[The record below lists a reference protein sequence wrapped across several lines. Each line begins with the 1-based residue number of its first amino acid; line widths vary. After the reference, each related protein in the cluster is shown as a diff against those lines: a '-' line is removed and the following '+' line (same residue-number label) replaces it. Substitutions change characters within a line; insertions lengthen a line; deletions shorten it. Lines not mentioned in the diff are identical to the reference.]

1 MYFSEDAKACVRL
14 ILYNLSYLRFV
25 CAEIVIQ
32 KVPLHRIIGKGGNIM
47 LLSGY
52 TFYPLR
58 RIFPVKDTATRFIR
72 FKSVTVGLL
81 SYNKSLR

>member
-1 MYFSEDAKACVRL
+1 MYFSEDTKACIRL

-52 TFYPLR
+52 TFYLLR

-72 FKSVTVGLL
+72 FKAVTVGLL
-81 SYNKSLR
+81 PYNKSLR

>member
-32 KVPLHRIIGKGGNIM
+32 KIPLHRIIGKGGNIM
-47 LLSGY
+47 LLSGD
-52 TFYPLR
+52 TFYLLR
-58 RIFPVKDTATRFIR
+58 RIFPVEDTASRFIR
-72 FKSVTVGLL
+72 FKTVTVGLL
-81 SYNKSLR
+81 PYNKPLR